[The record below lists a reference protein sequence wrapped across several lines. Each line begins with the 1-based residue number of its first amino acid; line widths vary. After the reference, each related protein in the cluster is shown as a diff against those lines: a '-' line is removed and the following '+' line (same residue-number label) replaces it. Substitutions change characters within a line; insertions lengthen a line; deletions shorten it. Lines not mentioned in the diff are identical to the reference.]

1 MARQGT
7 VDVSRC
13 MHYRALSL
21 CYLDADHHRVLRG
34 LMTKNGEELP
44 SQRCQSRRRQEE
56 AELPW
61 REAPLSPERAASLSQ
76 GQLIWNF
83 PASDSVLRSTSS
95 FCVWGVI
102 SGNEPFGGGFENT
115 AAVELTRSGQ
125 LNLWQKL
132 KEQKPPQ
139 SRFYN
144 FTIDASQR
152 RMPNWPGSTYCK

>member
-7 VDVSRC
+7 VDASRC

-34 LMTKNGEELP
+34 LMTKNVEELP

-61 REAPLSPERAASLSQ
+61 REAPLLSERAAWLSQ
-76 GQLIWNF
+76 SQVIANF
-83 PASDSVLRSTSS
+83 PATDSVLRST

-115 AAVELTRSGQ
+115 AAVELTRSGT

-132 KEQKPPQ
+132 KEQKPPP
-139 SRFYN
+139 SRFYY

-152 RMPNWPGSTYCK
+152 RVPIWPGYTYCK